1 MTNEVVIHQCPYCD
15 LRFEYHNEIKDHVL
29 HDHPERS
36 DVVAT
41 IEPHELPHG

>member
-1 MTNEVVIHQCPYCD
+1 MTNEVIVHQCPYCD

-41 IEPHELPHG
+41 IEPHEIPHG